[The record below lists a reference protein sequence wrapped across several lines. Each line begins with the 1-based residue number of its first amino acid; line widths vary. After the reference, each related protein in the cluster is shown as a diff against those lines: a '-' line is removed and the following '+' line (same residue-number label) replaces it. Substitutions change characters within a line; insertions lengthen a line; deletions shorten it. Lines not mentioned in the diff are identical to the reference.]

1 MMKKKRNRPIG
12 LIKTTKFSPHDTT
25 LFKLIGVNNQTSRV
39 WEEEE
44 VSDLDRAKK
53 LADQKATAD
62 ICYYV
67 YDGSNRILYTSKEE

>member
-1 MMKKKRNRPIG
+1 MKKKRNRPIG
-12 LIKTTKFSPHDTT
+12 LIKIKKFSPHDTT
-25 LFKLIGVNNQTSRV
+25 LFKLIGVDMQTSRV
-39 WEEEE
+39 WVEEE

-62 ICYYV
+62 VCYYV

>member
-1 MMKKKRNRPIG
+1 MMKKKRGRPIG
-12 LIKTTKFSPHDTT
+12 LIKTTKFSTHDST

-39 WEEEE
+39 WVEEE
-44 VSDLDRAKK
+44 VSGLDRAKK

>member
-1 MMKKKRNRPIG
+1 MKKKRNRPIG
-12 LIKTTKFSPHDTT
+12 LIKTKQSNPH

-39 WEEEE
+39 WVEEE

>member
-1 MMKKKRNRPIG
+1 MKKKRNRPIG
-12 LIKTTKFSPHDTT
+12 LIKIKKFSPHDTT
-25 LFKLIGVNNQTSRV
+25 LFKLIGVDMQTSRGWV
-39 WEEEE
+39 EEE

-62 ICYYV
+62 VCYYV

>member
-1 MMKKKRNRPIG
+1 MKKKRGRPIG
-12 LIKTTKFSPHDTT
+12 LIKTTKFSTHDST

-39 WEEEE
+39 WVEEE
-44 VSDLDRAKK
+44 VSDLERAKK